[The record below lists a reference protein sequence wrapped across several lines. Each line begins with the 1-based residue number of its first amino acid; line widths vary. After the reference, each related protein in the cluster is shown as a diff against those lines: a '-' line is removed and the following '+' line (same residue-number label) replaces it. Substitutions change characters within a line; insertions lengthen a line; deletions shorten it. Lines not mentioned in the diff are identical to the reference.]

1 MSLKVTKVTDR
12 LFQVE
17 NVFDE
22 NIMQLVNAID
32 WTSLSWHRG
41 LGQESWNRRR
51 IDANINEV
59 KTLSSMMVPFIEQI
73 NDILNID
80 IDPECVIWWLDEP
93 GFTCGTHIDEFLPK
107 TIQLYM
113 ISPNENLGTSF
124 YNTVNR
130 DDLTMIEWMS
140 KIEQSLLVKFK
151 SIPNTGYVMLNYPET
166 DGTTPLLWHNMNV
179 PVPENSIR
187 LSCYYNLTK
196 QKLM

>member
-22 NIMQLVNAID
+22 KIMQLVNSIN
-32 WTSLSWHRG
+32 WSSLPWQRG

-59 KTLSSMMVPFIEQI
+59 KILSSMMVPFIEQI
-73 NDILNID
+73 NDTLNID
-80 IDPECVIWWLDEP
+80 VDPKCVSWWLDEP

-113 ISPNENLGTSF
+113 ICPNENVGTSF
-124 YNTVNR
+124 YNNVPRDESTV
-130 DDLTMIEWMS
+130 EWMS
-140 KIEQSLLVKFK
+140 KIEQSTLIKFK

-187 LSCYYNLTK
+187 LSCYYYMTK